1 MGVSSPIPQPGYG
14 PAAPLAYLT
23 NVYVASAHRDGGLGS
38 RMQAEIRE
46 WCRREGF
53 SLIMAWPS
61 DRSIPFYERAGFTRP
76 PAPLIHDLPQGPRTR

>member
-1 MGVSSPIPQPGYG
+1 
-14 PAAPLAYLT
+14 
-23 NVYVASAHRDGGLGS
+23 
-38 RMQAEIRE
+38 MQAEIRE